1 MRNLSF
7 FCDRFSEGAEL
18 RVVCWLEIRGKIHC
32 KMLSQNSTYTTYMV
46 FKISDESYGLDSPL
60 QEAAVIIG
68 ENKLT
73 RQVCLQG
80 HENEGEDEE
89 EVPQN
94 YRSLM
99 VPDIRRRLRRRNC
112 RIPPGVIVP
121 KKRADGW
128 MEIEMGE
135 FKNEEGEDGEVSIS
149 LMETIGGNW
158 KKGLILQGIEIR
170 AKK

>member
-1 MRNLSF
+1 
-7 FCDRFSEGAEL
+7 
-18 RVVCWLEIRGKIHC
+18 
-32 KMLSQNSTYTTYMV
+32 MV

-99 VPDIRRRLRRRNC
+99 VPAIRRRLRRRNHPM
-112 RIPPGVIVP
+112 PPGVIVP

-128 MEIEMGE
+128 MEMEMEMGE

-149 LMETIGGNW
+149 LMETRGGNW

>member
-1 MRNLSF
+1 MLSSGLF
-7 FCDRFSEGAEL
+7 AGWKYVAT
-18 RVVCWLEIRGKIHC
+18 GKIHC

-68 ENKLT
+68 ENKFT

-94 YRSLM
+94 Y
-99 VPDIRRRLRRRNC
+99 
-112 RIPPGVIVP
+112 
-121 KKRADGW
+121 
-128 MEIEMGE
+128 
-135 FKNEEGEDGEVSIS
+135 
-149 LMETIGGNW
+149 
-158 KKGLILQGIEIR
+158 
-170 AKK
+170 